1 LSQVG
6 QDSLAVGDR
15 VTIDVGAVAHGGHC
29 VARHNG
35 QVIFVRHTLP
45 GERVVAQITEV
56 GSGSK
61 FLRADA
67 IEVIDASA
75 GRIASACTYAHPGGC
90 GGCDWQHVSQ
100 AVQRELKSAVISE
113 QMSRL
118 AGLEISV
125 EVEQVT
131 GAPDG
136 LGWRTR
142 VGYSV
147 DGSGKVGFHRHR
159 SSEVE
164 PIDRCLLATTEVQQL
179 PVTERNWNGVE
190 SVVAVVSST
199 GDRALALT
207 PIPQSATAKR
217 AVADLDSDIAIH
229 GVRGA
234 SRVTERAANRDWK
247 VGIDGFWQVHPGAAD
262 LLVDVVR
269 SMLEPKAGDHLIDLY
284 SGVGLLGGALAGE
297 LGAGGRVE
305 CVESDA
311 TACSAARRNLHDVE
325 TVRVHQE
332 EVRTWLTRSAP
343 RRCDLVVLDPPRTG
357 AGKAVLERLVKLS
370 PRAIVYVACDP
381 AALAR
386 DTATLTNL
394 NWSMT
399 ALRAFDLFPMTHH
412 MECVALFTPHDQA

>member
-6 QDSLAVGDR
+6 QAPLAVGDR

-67 IEVIDASA
+67 IEVIEAAA
-75 GRIASACTYAHPGGC
+75 GRIASACRYAHPGGC

-100 AVQRELKSAVISE
+100 SVQRELKAAVISE

-118 AGLEISV
+118 AGLEVSV
-125 EVEQVT
+125 EVEQV
-131 GAPDG
+131 AENSDG

-147 DGSGKVGFHRHR
+147 DSSGKVGFHRHR
-159 SSEVE
+159 SHEIE
-164 PIDRCLLATTEVQQL
+164 PVDHCVLATSQVQQL

-190 SVVAVVSST
+190 SIVAVVSST

-217 AVADLDSDIAIH
+217 VVSDLDSDIAIH

-234 SRVTERAANRDWK
+234 SRVTERAAHRDWK

-269 SMLEPKAGDHLIDLY
+269 SMLGPKAGDHLIDLY
-284 SGVGLLGGALAGE
+284 SGVGLLGGALADD
-297 LGAGGRVE
+297 LGPGGRVE

-386 DTATLTNL
+386 DTATLATL
-394 NWSMT
+394 NWSLT
-399 ALRAFDLFPMTHH
+399 QLRAFDLFPMTHH
-412 MECVALFTPHDQA
+412 MECVALFIPHNQG